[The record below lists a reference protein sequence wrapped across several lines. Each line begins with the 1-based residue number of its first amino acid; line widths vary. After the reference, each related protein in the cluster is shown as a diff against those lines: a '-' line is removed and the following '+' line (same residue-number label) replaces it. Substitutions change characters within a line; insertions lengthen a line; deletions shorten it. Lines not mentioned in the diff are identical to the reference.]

1 MMKDAQS
8 DQFLN
13 HVIQDVPLYKLKE
26 VVRSCYFDENLRFC
40 AIFTEIKDNSL
51 KEKFGGNNYL
61 LEVWSDGEL
70 LYQRPLKKKVR
81 VLNATRQANSI
92 IYMLD
97 PEDEVMEGNFIHI
110 VSLNSCCIDKVSHND
125 NLNEDRNF
133 DSIKVRKIV
142 DWTGLCA

>member
-1 MMKDAQS
+1 M
-8 DQFLN
+8 
-13 HVIQDVPLYKLKE
+13 
-26 VVRSCYFDENLRFC
+26 
-40 AIFTEIKDNSL
+40 
-51 KEKFGGNNYL
+51 

-110 VSLNSCCIDKVSHND
+110 VSLNSCCIDQVSHND
-125 NLNEDRNF
+125 NLNEERNF